1 MRALPVAVFLSLCS
15 AVAGANPSVKSKPSN
30 DLELTATIEPDM
42 LKVSLELHNTGTKPI
57 TVRSYI
63 NAGER
68 HYDPF
73 EITLEWPGLD
83 AAKAC
88 TKRNHLDLKLSDNR
102 KKSAAVNET
111 IEPGHSL
118 VHEIDVPAWAKR
130 AVNGATVL
138 GGGYYK
144 VTARYRVS
152 GEKALWNGLL
162 ETPALRVVALDQA
175 RTDMCKPAAWDTW

>member
-1 MRALPVAVFLSLCS
+1 MRPVVAALLCLCS
-15 AVAGANPSVKSKPSN
+15 AVAGASPNPSVTSKPSG
-30 DLELTATIEPDM
+30 DLELTATVQPEVM
-42 LKVSLELHNTGTKPI
+42 KVQLALHNVGKKPI

-73 EITLEWPGLD
+73 EIVLEWPGLD
-83 AAKAC
+83 GKAC
-88 TKRNHLDLKLSDNR
+88 TKRNHLDLELSDAR
-102 KKSAAVNET
+102 KKSAAVDET
-111 IEPGHSL
+111 IQPGQSL

-130 AVNGATVL
+130 GVNGGTVL

-162 ETPALRVVALDQA
+162 ETPALHLVALDQA